1 MDCARQILQQEGVQG
16 LYWGL
21 MASYLG
27 VTESTLYWV
36 LYEQTKLF
44 LAREEPLLSQES
56 LWDKAAGWSARL
68 GAARGAKL
76 VIALIIYPHKVCPS
90 KTLPFSQT
98 NTL

>member
-1 MDCARQILQQEGVQG
+1 MDCARQILQQEGVWG

-27 VTESTLYWV
+27 VVESTLHWV

-44 LAREEPLLSQES
+44 LAREELLSQES

-68 GAARGAKL
+68 SAAGGAKL
-76 VIALIIYPHKVCPS
+76 VAALIMYPHEVCPS
-90 KTLPFSQT
+90 ETPPFS
-98 NTL
+98 